1 MHMKLHNERDS
12 ILKYSLLKEEKLVQT
27 FADGKCIVIEY
38 GYAAKHALNKA
49 LSILNYVDMQ
59 LGIRQQSQGV
69 VKNLLPDETLQ
80 EYNIKSSTKFYLYI
94 STLTKKVIGFCM
106 AEQIGQAFKIVSL
119 GNDQVFTYDETK
131 ASEKATCGISRIWV
145 AASMRRA
152 GIATKLLDCVRI
164 NFLYF
169 RSLDKNQVAFSD
181 PTQLGQAFARN
192 YFQTQS
198 FLVYNSCR
206 N

>member
-1 MHMKLHNERDS
+1 MHMKLHNEKDS

-38 GYAAKHALNKA
+38 GYDSKQALNKA

-59 LGIRQQSQGV
+59 LGIKQQSHV
-69 VKNLLPDETLQ
+69 VKNLLPDETIQ

-94 STLTKKVIGFCM
+94 STLTKKVVGFCM
-106 AEQIGQAFKIVSL
+106 AEQIGQAYKIVSL
-119 GNDQVFTYDETK
+119 GKDQVFTYDETK
-131 ASEKATCGISRIWV
+131 ASTKATCGISRIWV

-169 RSLDKNQVAFSD
+169 SSLDKNEVAFSD
-181 PTQLGQAFARN
+181 PTQLGQAFARH
-192 YFQTQS
+192 YFQTDS
-198 FLVYNSCR
+198 FLVYNNCR